1 MKVQTGIQCVI
12 GWYDSP
18 DSMDDVFISF
28 SEELLNHEG
37 NPAEEDVYGVSD
49 EKIFYYLSKEEV
61 ASLMK
66 AISEVR
72 DRWSCGNEWFIDLVE
87 DYEIAEYEVEKL

>member
-1 MKVQTGIQCVI
+1 MSTPTGIQCVI
-12 GWYDSP
+12 SWHDSL

-37 NPAEEDVYGVSD
+37 NPAEEDLYGVPD
-49 EKIFYYLSKEEV
+49 DKIFYYLSEEEV

-66 AISEVR
+66 AISELR
-72 DRWSCGNEWFIDLVE
+72 DRWSCGDEWFIDLTE
-87 DYEIAEYEVEKL
+87 DYEVAG